1 MMELQYAFRLIAVA
15 RGKMIFGFFLAC
27 LAALSGFGLLFLSG
41 WLIAAAAAA
50 GLGGIV
56 TRNLF
61 NLFLPAAGVRFFA
74 TARILTR
81 YGERLVTH
89 DAALESVSVLRA
101 RVFERLIPRSTLLT
115 DHRSGDV
122 LGRLVSDTE
131 IVGQSPID
139 ALIPFG
145 VAMVCGTVSVVII
158 SVFSLQAGLILALAL
173 LLSGMAVPVF
183 VGRKVDDDVERL
195 AGLGDDFRADLV
207 EAVQCAGDITLCGA
221 TARTAEALNATQTL
235 FGKKQLR
242 SLAWSHASRQAGAFI
257 AALAV
262 AGVLMIGA
270 RALQSGALSA
280 PELPMLILGTLAAME
295 FVSGVVPARQALAR
309 ARVSIR
315 RLMTLCEA
323 PLPVAKAEN
332 VWEGADFTRLVMRDV
347 RFGYAGSRKTV
358 LEDCSLSIHAGER
371 VGIVGPSGAGKSS
384 LIRLLLRLEEYQSGS
399 IHWGGANLKQLDT
412 QALSTQISVLSQDF
426 HLFQG
431 SIRRNL
437 LLARPDATDEDMWAA
452 LSSACVFEEVR
463 LMENGLDTLVG
474 EHGMRLSG
482 GQARRLAVAQIILRR
497 PRWVILDEPTEGLPP
512 EKGRD
517 LIASL
522 LAALPLATVLCITHR
537 PEPLEFM
544 QRILRLE
551 DGRLHEREGLP

>member
-1 MMELQYAFRLIAVA
+1 MTELCYAFRLIAVA

-81 YGERLVTH
+81 YVERLVTH
-89 DAALESVSVLRA
+89 DAALKSVSVLRA

-131 IVGQSPID
+131 IVVQFPIT
-139 ALIPFG
+139 ALMPFG
-145 VAMVCGTVSVVII
+145 VAAICGTVSVVII
-158 SVFSLQAGLILALAL
+158 SVFSLQAGLILAWAL

-221 TARTAEALNATQTL
+221 TTRTAEALNATQTL
-235 FGKKQLR
+235 FSKTQLR

-257 AALAV
+257 TALAV

-295 FVSGVVPARQALAR
+295 FVSSVVPARQALAR

-323 PLPVAKAEN
+323 RPPVAEAEN
-332 VWEGADFTRLVMRDV
+332 VWEGADFTLLVMQDV
-347 RFGYAGSRKTV
+347 GFCYAGSQKTV
-358 LEDCSLSIHAGER
+358 LEDCSLSIHPGER

-384 LIRLLLRLEEYQSGS
+384 LIRLLLRLEDYQSGS
-399 IHWGGANLKQLDT
+399 IHWGGVNLKQLDT

-437 LLARPDATDEDMWAA
+437 LLGRPDATDEDMSAA
-452 LSSACVFEEVR
+452 LSSACLVDEVR

-544 QRILRLE
+544 QRVLRLE

>member
-1 MMELQYAFRLIAVA
+1 MTELQYAFRLIVVA

-61 NLFLPAAGVRFFA
+61 NLFMPAAGVRFFA

-131 IVGQSPID
+131 IVGQFPIN
-139 ALIPFG
+139 ALMPFG
-145 VAMVCGTVSVVII
+145 VAAICGTVSVVII

-221 TARTAEALNATQTL
+221 TTRTAEALNATQTL
-235 FGKKQLR
+235 FGKTQLR

-315 RLMTLCEA
+315 RLMKLCEA
-323 PLPVAKAEN
+323 PLPVANAEN
-332 VWEGADFTRLVMRDV
+332 V
-347 RFGYAGSRKTV
+347 
-358 LEDCSLSIHAGER
+358 
-371 VGIVGPSGAGKSS
+371 
-384 LIRLLLRLEEYQSGS
+384 
-399 IHWGGANLKQLDT
+399 
-412 QALSTQISVLSQDF
+412 
-426 HLFQG
+426 
-431 SIRRNL
+431 
-437 LLARPDATDEDMWAA
+437 
-452 LSSACVFEEVR
+452 
-463 LMENGLDTLVG
+463 
-474 EHGMRLSG
+474 
-482 GQARRLAVAQIILRR
+482 
-497 PRWVILDEPTEGLPP
+497 
-512 EKGRD
+512 
-517 LIASL
+517 
-522 LAALPLATVLCITHR
+522 
-537 PEPLEFM
+537 
-544 QRILRLE
+544 
-551 DGRLHEREGLP
+551 

>member
-1 MMELQYAFRLIAVA
+1 M
-15 RGKMIFGFFLAC
+15 
-27 LAALSGFGLLFLSG
+27 
-41 WLIAAAAAA
+41 
-50 GLGGIV
+50 

-61 NLFLPAAGVRFFA
+61 NLFMPAAGVRFFA

-89 DAALESVSVLRA
+89 DAALRSVSVLRSW
-101 RVFERLIPRSTLLT
+101 VFERLIPRSTLLT
-115 DHRSGDV
+115 DNRSGDV

-131 IVGQSPID
+131 IVGQFPID
-139 ALIPFG
+139 ALMPFG
-145 VAMVCGTVSVVII
+145 IAAVCGTVSVVVIT
-158 SVFSLQAGLILALAL
+158 VFSLQAGLLMVLAL
-173 LLSGMAVPVF
+173 LLSGVAVPVL
-183 VGRKVDDDVERL
+183 VGRKVDNDMECL
-195 AGLGDDFRADLV
+195 AELGDNFRADLV

-221 TARTAEALNATQTL
+221 VARTVEALNATQTL
-235 FGKKQLR
+235 FGKTQLR
-242 SLAWSHASRQAGAFI
+242 SLAWSHASRQAVAFI

-262 AGVLMIGA
+262 GGVMMIGA
-270 RALQSGALSA
+270 RALQSRSLSA

-323 PLPVAKAEN
+323 RPPVAEVEN
-332 VWEGADFTRLVMRDV
+332 VWDGADVTGLVMRNV

-358 LEDCSLSIHAGER
+358 LQDCSLSIHPGER

-384 LIRLLLRLEEYQSGS
+384 LIRLLLRLEEYQSGC
-399 IHWGGANLKQLDT
+399 IYWGGADLKQLDT
-412 QALSTQISVLSQDF
+412 QALSTQIGVLSQDF

-431 SIRRNL
+431 SVRRNL
-437 LLARPDATDEDMWAA
+437 LLARPDATDEEMWTA
-452 LSSACVFEEVR
+452 LSSACLVDEVR
-463 LMENGLDTLVG
+463 LMENGLDTPVG

-482 GQARRLAVAQIILRR
+482 GQARRLAAAQIILRR
-497 PRWVILDEPTEGLPP
+497 PPWVILDEPTEGLPP

-522 LAALPLATVLCITHR
+522 LAALPSATVLCITHR
-537 PEPLEFM
+537 PEPLVFM
-544 QRILRLE
+544 QRVLRLE